1 MIATILLSFGVL
13 FLAELG
19 DKSQLMALTF
29 ALRHRWWIVLSGIT
43 AATAAVNLVA
53 VGVGHFLG
61 ATLPTGVIAVCTA
74 VVLLSVGVWTL
85 YGARTDLAADPGIA
99 ERDSGTRL
107 PARVFA
113 MVLSAFLLAEL
124 GDRTMFA
131 IVALASDHNWMAV
144 WAGSVA
150 GMVGAGALAIALGI
164 AVGRHVPERAIAI
177 GSGLLFLY
185 IGTATLL
192 SAVTPHLGRLP
203 ELAISLLTP
212 AAAGVV
218 IRYISPARPP
228 APPRTDSRCA
238 ATDPAAIPAGH
249 AGRPDHPRRPER

>member
-29 ALRHRWWIVLSGIT
+29 ALRYRWLVVLSGIT
-43 AATAAVNLVA
+43 AASVAVNLIA

-61 ATLPTGVIAVCTA
+61 ASLPTDLIAIITG
-74 VVLLSVGVWTL
+74 VVLLAVGLWTL
-85 YGARTDLAADPGIA
+85 RDTRSAKTNAEVAAEDREP
-99 ERDSGTRL
+99 RSPTRAFL
-107 PARVFA
+107 

-131 IVALASDHNWMAV
+131 IIALASDHNWIAV

-150 GMVGAGALAIALGI
+150 GMVAAGALAIVLGI
-164 AVGRHVPERAIAI
+164 AVGKRIPERAIAV

-185 IGTATLL
+185 IGAATLL
-192 SAVTPHLGRLP
+192 STLAPHLARLS
-203 ELAISLLTP
+203 ELAIALVAP
-212 AAAGVV
+212 AAAGAVLW
-218 IRYISPARPP
+218 ILSRLRPP
-228 APPRTDSRCA
+228 IRTAPRCA
-238 ATDPAAIPAGH
+238 ATVPAMVPAARAD
-249 AGRPDHPRRPER
+249 RPDRRRPPGR